1 MARTC
6 RLLLGLLSGL
16 SLALAGAGDAHAAAP
31 AAVKVTVE
39 GATRTLIP
47 QKTVTTLAT
56 SVQRAGTTCS
66 GTSAAGALEV
76 AAGGA
81 WDATLDPAT
90 GLAVSTILGETQ
102 PDPLDPR
109 TWVLFVNSVVYTGSP
124 CSIELNP
131 GDTVLFYAGSL
142 PAGQIAATCRTTGR
156 DGYCGSP
163 DRTGPPAQITSVKE
177 QQVFT
182 RKNAPLVLSGLVS
195 YDPNGLSDVRIRLT
209 RTRGTKCHYFSA
221 FDDTFLRL
229 NKCGADGLQ
238 LFSIGHTPHWS
249 FVLPRRPT
257 PGRYTLDVS
266 AVDKLGNAAVPAAR
280 GRDRIVF
287 FVK

>member
-6 RLLLGLLSGL
+6 RHLIGPLAGLLI
-16 SLALAGAGDAHAAAP
+16 ALGGASAAQAAGP

-47 QKTVTTLAT
+47 QKAVTTLAT
-56 SVQRAGTTCS
+56 PVARAGAGCS

-81 WDATLDPAT
+81 WDAALDPAT
-90 GLAVSTILGETQ
+90 GLVLTTILGETQ

-109 TWVLFVNSVVYTGSP
+109 SWVLVVNSVVQTAPP

-131 GDTVLFYAGSL
+131 GDTVLFYAGRL
-142 PAGQIAATCRTTGR
+142 PAGQIGPMCRTTGR

-177 QQVFT
+177 QQVFS
-182 RKNAPLVLSGLVS
+182 RRNAPLVLSGLVA

-209 RTRGTKCHYFSA
+209 RSHGRKCHYFSA
-221 FDDTFLRL
+221 LDDTFLRL
-229 NKCGADGLQ
+229 KRCGSDGLQ
-238 LFSIGHTPHWS
+238 LFSIGQTAHWS
-249 FVLPRRPT
+249 YELPRRPT

-266 AVDKLGNAAVPAAR
+266 AVDKLGNAAVPASR

-287 FVK
+287 FVR